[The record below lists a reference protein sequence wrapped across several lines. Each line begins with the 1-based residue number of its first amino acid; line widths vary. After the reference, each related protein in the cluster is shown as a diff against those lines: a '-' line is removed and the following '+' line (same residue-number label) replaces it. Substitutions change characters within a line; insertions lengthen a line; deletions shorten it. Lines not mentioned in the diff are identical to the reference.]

1 MFILP
6 EVLIDLFLDAL
17 LNIFL
22 FIAWIAGIRIAL
34 FFDLSSD
41 TPLQYSLLRQSY
53 LASTILKFALTF
65 KIFLLFYLIYTLDK
79 LSNLI
84 PGAMCAA
91 GVVSANVYGIWLLAV
106 KIFNIYLF
114 ASWLAL
120 NGFDMRRKDYAFTRK
135 KFAFFV
141 AIFPFVVAAWALEF
155 LFFNGLDVSKI
166 VSCCGVLFSPL
177 SSSSLSSILHVDP
190 KIAALVFYA
199 VFAAIALSFKR
210 VYLFAF
216 LHIVFVFVAL
226 LGIIVFFSP
235 YIYELPTHRCPFC
248 LLQKEYYYVGYL
260 IYALLFLGSF
270 YAIKAAIAKAL
281 GERISVKFALAFDIV
296 LVAVLSYYPL
306 AYYYENGIW
315 LL

>member
-1 MFILP
+1 MYILP
-6 EVLIDLFLDAL
+6 EVLINLFLDSL

-34 FFDLSSD
+34 FFDFNSD
-41 TPLQYSLLRQSY
+41 TPYQYALLRQSY
-53 LASTILKFALTF
+53 LASTIAKFALTF

-91 GVVSANVYGIWLLAV
+91 GVVSANGYGVWLLSV
-106 KIFNIYLF
+106 KIVNIYLF

-120 NGFDMRRKDYAFTRK
+120 HSFDMQRKDYAFTKK

-141 AIFPFVVAAWALEF
+141 AIFPLVVAAWVLEF

-166 VSCCGVLFSPL
+166 VSCCGVLFAPL
-177 SSSSLSSILHVDP
+177 SHSALALVLQIDP
-190 KIAALVFYA
+190 KIVAALFYLLF
-199 VFAAIALSFKR
+199 VAIVLSWRR

-216 LHIVFVFVAL
+216 LHIVFIFVAL

-248 LLQKEYYYVGYL
+248 LLQKEYYYIGYL
-260 IYALLFLGSF
+260 IYALLFLGTFS
-270 YAIKAAIAKAL
+270 AIKAAIAKAL
-281 GERISVKFALAFDIV
+281 REEFSVKMALVFDIV
-296 LVAVLSYYPL
+296 FVAVLSYYPL
-306 AYYYENGIW
+306 VYYMKNGVW